1 MNFVTKEPINKGW
14 SSDKKYCV
22 TDENGTRYLL
32 RVSDIAQHD
41 TKQPEFNMMKQVASF
56 GVPMCQPIECRDTR
70 GGRVKCNTRKDRTVE
85 RPSYFRIKKSSFMYT
100 LLFTKGIF
108 EGYCSHLPCRDA
120 RGARKEKINS
130 IFVSHNI
137 DRAAEIIQKS
147 LGFLYRQ
154 EKQTRHRF
162 SPSPSGGGFNVY
174 DLTIIKSPMPEISK
188 AAAAPVILFAN
199 AFCALPN
206 A

>member
-1 MNFVTKEPINKGW
+1 MKSTCGLSNKGKVRRRAAFRRPRQDRLHLLQ
-14 SSDKKYCV
+14 SGDPRARRRAVDAKVRHNVRHPVRYVPSNK
-22 TDENGTRYLL
+22 TR
-32 RVSDIAQHD
+32 
-41 TKQPEFNMMKQVASF
+41 
-56 GVPMCQPIECRDTR
+56 
-70 GGRVKCNTRKDRTVE
+70 
-85 RPSYFRIKKSSFMYT
+85 
-100 LLFTKGIF
+100 
-108 EGYCSHLPCRDA
+108 RDA

-162 SPSPSGGGFNVY
+162 PPSPSGGGFNVY

-188 AAAAPVILFAN
+188 ATAAPVILFAN